1 VRKGETSRIR
11 VWAPCPPS
19 KRRLQAWR
27 DAGANPDDRPRT
39 YFRLEAVFSEQ
50 QVEALPPPAQ
60 PAPLGPPI
68 AEVQGDTLA
77 WAQQPLAQLASELGY
92 SVVYR
97 TLAKGHGGSC
107 DPTTRVL
114 TVNDDAAINAQVD
127 VACHELAH
135 ALVRVDRHDDDPQM
149 GYAEEELVAESVA
162 HIAVSFVG
170 LDSSA
175 SAVPY
180 LASWAESAAP
190 GSFEQIAALVDRLAR
205 RLEDTLGADS
215 DGPAP
220 APAVAAAPQAATA

>member
-1 VRKGETSRIR
+1 MRKGETSRIR

-149 GYAEEELVAESVA
+149 GYAEEELVAESVVFWRGRSG
-162 HIAVSFVG
+162 IALRAGPSMRNRCHRRTPHR
-170 LDSSA
+170 S
-175 SAVPY
+175 
-180 LASWAESAAP
+180 
-190 GSFEQIAALVDRLAR
+190 R
-205 RLEDTLGADS
+205 RLGGVPNDTPL
-215 DGPAP
+215 
-220 APAVAAAPQAATA
+220 

>member
-1 VRKGETSRIR
+1 MRKGETSRIR

-114 TVNDDAAINAQVD
+114 TINDDAAINAQVD

-135 ALVRVDRHDDDPQM
+135 ALVRVDRHDDDPQLD
-149 GYAEEELVAESVA
+149 YAAEELAAESGR
-162 HIAVSFVG
+162 FQPG
-170 LDSSA
+170 WL
-175 SAVPY
+175 
-180 LASWAESAAP
+180 ESPMAP
-190 GSFEQIAALVDRLAR
+190 GLRVGDGCHRRTSGCRSARMFGTPSGSALW
-205 RLEDTLGADS
+205 
-215 DGPAP
+215 
-220 APAVAAAPQAATA
+220 